1 MAMTASDIDKGQHA
15 TRLKNI
21 EMALEA
27 LYNVLH
33 SNPGVEIQC
42 MGHFKLLFSLLG
54 VLGANKV
61 QMCALQVWNEGMRN
75 ECVCLYFI
83 LCVCFRLYQQ
93 SLVIR
98 AVFLILVTLMYC
110 SI

>member
-15 TRLKNI
+15 VRLKNV

-33 SNPGVEIQC
+33 ANPGVEIQC

-54 VLGANKV
+54 VQGANKV
-61 QMCALQVWNEGMRN
+61 QMCALQVW
-75 ECVCLYFI
+75 ECSYSS
-83 LCVCFRLYQQ
+83 Y
-93 SLVIR
+93 
-98 AVFLILVTLMYC
+98 
-110 SI
+110 

>member
-61 QMCALQVWNEGMRN
+61 QMCALQVWNEGMS
-75 ECVCLYFI
+75 VCIYI
-83 LCVCFRLYQQ
+83 LFC
-93 SLVIR
+93 SLTIGC
-98 AVFLILVTLMYC
+98 I
-110 SI
+110 SSHW